1 MADRPVEERV
11 SHLEERAHN
20 AEFALRELGENTRS
34 QLDALCHEMS
44 VLRQEV
50 YRALDA
56 IGVQIDAFDK
66 NRKSDRNG
74 ILAFMTLGFTTLGVL
89 IALLALFLAS

>member
-1 MADRPVEERV
+1 M
-11 SHLEERAHN
+11 SHLEERAYN
-20 AEFALRELGENTRS
+20 TEFALRELGENTRS

-56 IGVQIDAFDK
+56 MGVQIDALDK
-66 NRKSDRNG
+66 NRKSDRNL
-74 ILAFMTLGFTTLGVL
+74 ILAIMALGFTTLGVL

>member
-1 MADRPVEERV
+1 M
-11 SHLEERAHN
+11 
-20 AEFALRELGENTRS
+20 
-34 QLDALCHEMS
+34 
-44 VLRQEV
+44 RQEV